1 MSVFW
6 GFRDDGMIMEGSG
19 FVIKDV
25 LEIGVKKVRIDLNI
39 DVCFVLLLKKKCF
52 KRSLLVFLLE
62 YLKIFFLLVICIV
75 CYVYYLF
82 FLR

>member
-25 LEIGVKKVRIDLNI
+25 LEIGVKKVSLDLNI
-39 DVCFVLLLKKKCF
+39 DMCFVLLFKKIVLK
-52 KRSLLVFLLE
+52 E
-62 YLKIFFLLVICIV
+62 I
-75 CYVYYLF
+75 
-82 FLR
+82 